1 MQQQKNDFV
10 GLIYG
15 DVGST
20 KFNFTVDAHN
30 LRKFDYVAA
39 PHEEGYVLA
48 QVMDIKGYS
57 DLKFEDAITIKS
69 NGSVPPIKSDVS
81 AYAEV
86 IGFRDKEGRL
96 QAPRSPFEAGAQITL
111 AHEDLIRHVLGL
123 QAEKQNGAYLG
134 LLKGHDLP

>member
-1 MQQQKNDFV
+1 MQQEKNDFI
-10 GLIYG
+10 GWIYG

-20 KFNFTVDAHN
+20 KFNFTVDSRN

-57 DLKFEDAITIKS
+57 DLKFEDAITIKN
-69 NGSVPPIKSDVS
+69 NGSVPIIKSDVS

-86 IGFRDKEGRL
+86 IGFRDNRIIALNMTGIIKPGD
-96 QAPRSPFEAGAQITL
+96 G
-111 AHEDLIRHVLGL
+111 
-123 QAEKQNGAYLG
+123 K
-134 LLKGHDLP
+134 